1 MKTILLAGCSWGAG
15 VWNKDSEIVHPG
27 LAKYLQDIGYNVV
40 NLSQPGRGPFAVV
53 EPIDTFLKVNSNFLD
68 IEHIFVIQSDVA
80 RDFDQFYRKHYK
92 IRTMDSNTL
101 EHNIKYTYYDFYS
114 KLNYIGEQQQ
124 QKINLIGGL
133 TDLVIE
139 FAKSFPQL
147 DFIIPSWIQLMHSE
161 ASPIYIHQVENIPED
176 HKDKKQML
184 PFIEDAINTG
194 SLFSSSIR
202 FPDNQHPDELGH
214 KILFDH
220 LKSLH
225 LFDR

>member
-15 VWNKDSEIVHPG
+15 AWNKDSEIIHPG

-40 NLSQPGRGPFAVV
+40 NLSQPGRGPFAVL
-53 EPIDTFLKVNSNFLD
+53 EPIDTFLRVNSNFLD
-68 IEHIFVIQSDVA
+68 IERIFVIQSDVA
-80 RDFDQFYRKHYK
+80 RDFNEFYRKHYK

-101 EHNIKYTYYDFYS
+101 DHTIKYTYYDFYS
-114 KLNYIGEQQQ
+114 KLNYIAEQQQ
-124 QKINLIGGL
+124 HKINLIGGL

-139 FAKSFPQL
+139 FSKSFPQL
-147 DFIIPSWIQLMHSE
+147 DFTIPSWIQLLHPE
-161 ASPIYIHQVENIPED
+161 ASLIYIHQVENIPED

-184 PFIEDAINTG
+184 PFIEAAINTG

-202 FPDNQHPDELGH
+202 FPDNQHPDEHGH

-220 LKSLH
+220 LKSLN
-225 LFDR
+225 LFAK